1 MSPECGRARDAGD
14 AADAASRKRKMF
26 PSHRF
31 ITSDV
36 ELIRPRTGECG
47 QDLSI
52 RWIHTGAPNSAKV
65 ERKRDRCQ
73 IPEQTCKG
81 KRSQSSS
88 ADRCRP
94 GCSRDVQRTSD
105 HLGQHSA
112 VETLS
117 SNVQKYETTNCQR
130 TDVQEDVNAQAM
142 KSMKV
147 QALKILQQ
155 SSCDNLSR
163 EPRSSHDSGQRSNR
177 SSMQANRV
185 IMKSFVQF
193 GHPG

>member
-88 ADRCRP
+88 ADR
-94 GCSRDVQRTSD
+94 SSDV
-105 HLGQHSA
+105 GQGA
-112 VETLS
+112 VEMLS
-117 SNVQKYETTNCQR
+117 VPLTILANI
-130 TDVQEDVNAQAM
+130 AQ
-142 KSMKV
+142 
-147 QALKILQQ
+147 
-155 SSCDNLSR
+155 
-163 EPRSSHDSGQRSNR
+163 
-177 SSMQANRV
+177 
-185 IMKSFVQF
+185 
-193 GHPG
+193 